1 MKSSIRIVSLI
12 LFSCALLLPASA
24 QKRTP
29 AAPTGNAQKN
39 SAAPAAPNQG
49 SKSDAFAPSSAN
61 SNQELTHASNE
72 AAGRTPQDASVE
84 KHAAG
89 ESEADEEAA
98 FKFSPAVRGI
108 ARVTGL
114 SLEGAYWL
122 CVVINFGIV
131 AVLIVLALKSN
142 LPAMFR
148 GRTQEIQKGMED
160 ARRASEDANRRLQ
173 EIEARLARMNVEIS
187 EMQKHSEHEAKAEE
201 ERIRASIEE
210 EKNKILESAH
220 HEMTQA
226 TSTARRELQKYA
238 VELAVAMAEKGIRV
252 DADQDKALVED
263 FAEQLTADA
272 RRNGSS

>member
-1 MKSSIRIVSLI
+1 MTLTLRILAFALLSS
-12 LFSCALLLPASA
+12 ALLLPASA
-24 QKRTP
+24 QKP
-29 AAPTGNAQKN
+29 S
-39 SAAPAAPNQG
+39 SAAQSNHAPKQSTSPSAPNQG
-49 SKSDAFAPSSAN
+49 SNGDAFAPSSAN
-61 SNQELTHASNE
+61 SNQELTHAANE
-72 AAGRTPQDASVE
+72 AAGRTPQDASVGR
-84 KHAAG
+84 HAAG

-122 CVVINFGIV
+122 CVLINFGIV

-148 GRTQEIQKGMED
+148 GRTQEIQKGMEE
-160 ARRASEDANRRLQ
+160 ARRASEDANRKLQ
-173 EIEARLARMNVEIS
+173 EIESRLARMNVEIG

-210 EKNKILESAH
+210 EKNKILDSAH

>member
-72 AAGRTPQDASVE
+72 AAGRTPQDASVG

-131 AVLIVLALKSN
+131 AVLIALALKSN

-160 ARRASEDANRRLQ
+160 ARRASEDANRKLQ